1 METWR
6 GGRRKSK
13 QPARHQSTV
22 SAPQSSSPC
31 ADNPAAELVNLK
43 VPTVRVSLVQSVQL
57 LPHQSQAV
65 EVALTGTLDTN
76 AAEVDAEA
84 DGSTCSAY
92 VCELRDEL
100 LRGRER
106 CCAATSLKID
116 YAVTHLNIDS
126 IMCACV
132 EV

>member
-1 METWR
+1 M
-6 GGRRKSK
+6 
-13 QPARHQSTV
+13 
-22 SAPQSSSPC
+22 
-31 ADNPAAELVNLK
+31 
-43 VPTVRVSLVQSVQL
+43 
-57 LPHQSQAV
+57 

-76 AAEVDAEA
+76 AAEVNADVGGTSAPKAGRQLGKQPHKTPGIHSEA
-84 DGSTCSAY
+84 DSSACSAY

-132 EV
+132 DV